1 MVKTLLIFHGT
12 MEYDEDGKA
21 IGENQG
27 AARILAG
34 MIKQVNQNVQ
44 SSYTI
49 EGPPVVKLPKS
60 QDLSKKKSVYSGKIK
75 RLQKKYNLKDT
86 DGVANTIKA
95 FLGKLCR

>member
-1 MVKTLLIFHGT
+1 
-12 MEYDEDGKA
+12 
-21 IGENQG
+21 
-27 AARILAG
+27 

-60 QDLSKKKSVYSGKIK
+60 QDLSKKKSVYNGKIK

-86 DGVANTIKA
+86 DGVQNTIKG

>member
-1 MVKTLLIFHGT
+1 
-12 MEYDEDGKA
+12 
-21 IGENQG
+21 
-27 AARILAG
+27 

-49 EGPPVVKLPKS
+49 EGPPVIKLPKS
-60 QDLSKKKSVYSGKIK
+60 QDLSKKKSVYNGKIK

-86 DGVANTIKA
+86 DGVSRVSSS